1 MRHRNA
7 GFKLGRNTS
16 HRRALLRNLVTSV
29 IVEDRVE
36 TTVAKAKAVR
46 PHVEKMITLGK
57 KGDVHSRRQAL
68 SFLMTDKAVE
78 RLFDTVAPRYGDR
91 QGGYLRIVRTGF
103 QKGDG
108 AEKAFIE
115 LLGAEK
121 QLDEKR
127 QKRDDVKA
135 KKRAELEKQL
145 EDKQEGRRQGRR
157 RSRVSVFVAFHRLS
171 WIARAHPHRGMRPSC
186 FCFNLA
192 TVSAM
197 TRSSYGDQKS
207 SFAHPLSAACSLPQ
221 LTHPFRP
228 LRPRLPRHIRHKTSS
243 SS

>member
-29 IVEDRVE
+29 LVEDRVE

-57 KGDVHSRRQAL
+57 KGDLHSRRQAL
-68 SFLMTDKAVE
+68 SFLQTDKAVT
-78 RLFDTVAPRYGDR
+78 RLFETVAPRYGDR

-108 AEKAFIE
+108 AETAFIE

-127 QKRDDVKA
+127 QKRAEVKA
-135 KKRAELEKQL
+135 KKRKELEAAL
-145 EDKQEGRRQGRR
+145 EEQKKQEGSEEG
-157 RSRVSVFVAFHRLS
+157 
-171 WIARAHPHRGMRPSC
+171 GEE
-186 FCFNLA
+186 
-192 TVSAM
+192 
-197 TRSSYGDQKS
+197 
-207 SFAHPLSAACSLPQ
+207 AA
-221 LTHPFRP
+221 
-228 LRPRLPRHIRHKTSS
+228 
-243 SS
+243 

>member
-68 SFLMTDKAVE
+68 SFLMTDKAVT

-127 QKRDDVKA
+127 QKRDEVKA

-145 EDKQEGRRQGRR
+145 EDNKKDEGKGAEEAA
-157 RSRVSVFVAFHRLS
+157 VSVFVAFHRLS
-171 WIARAHPHRGMRPSC
+171 CIARAHPHRGMRPSC
-186 FCFNLA
+186 FCFDLA

-207 SFAHPLSAACSLPQ
+207 SFAHHVQRHALCRELAHLFQPLL
-221 LTHPFRP
+221 
-228 LRPRLPRHIRHKTSS
+228 PRLRRYIKQRTSS

>member
-57 KGDVHSRRQAL
+57 KGDLHSRRQAL
-68 SFLMTDKAVE
+68 SFLMTDSAVT
-78 RLFDTVAPRYGDR
+78 RLFDTVAPRYG

-127 QKRDDVKA
+127 QKRADVKA
-135 KKRAELEKQL
+135 KKRKELEDQL
-145 EDKQEGRRQGRR
+145 EASKKDEEKGGEE
-157 RSRVSVFVAFHRLS
+157 
-171 WIARAHPHRGMRPSC
+171 
-186 FCFNLA
+186 
-192 TVSAM
+192 
-197 TRSSYGDQKS
+197 
-207 SFAHPLSAACSLPQ
+207 AA
-221 LTHPFRP
+221 
-228 LRPRLPRHIRHKTSS
+228 
-243 SS
+243 